1 MAEKE
6 EKKEETKEGNPEVT
20 ADADEDNAG
29 SKVITAIIVII
40 IVAIWLAIFGVLIK
54 LDVGGFGSEVLYPV
68 LKDVPII
75 NNILPEPETKSSD
88 TGYYTNLEAA
98 NAKIQELEKKLAAT
112 TSSDTMNADEIEQL
126 KKENARLKKFE
137 DERNAFAKRQSEFQK
152 NVLFK
157 SGKPD
162 AEEYKKYYSEI
173 SEDNAEKLFKLVAK
187 NYIYQQELSDQ
198 ADIFSKMQPANAAKT
213 LTEMTGDLQLIADIL
228 NKMQASKRALI
239 IDKMDWIVVEKI
251 ERKMSKG

>member
-1 MAEKE
+1 MAEENKE
-6 EKKEETKEGNPEVT
+6 TEAEEGLEVT
-20 ADADEDNAG
+20 ANADEDSAG
-29 SKVITAIIVII
+29 SKVITAIIVIV

-54 LDVGGFGSEVLYPV
+54 LDVGGFGSGVLYPV
-68 LKDVPII
+68 LKDVPVI
-75 NNILPEPETKSSD
+75 NKILPETGDGKTAES
-88 TGYYTNLEAA
+88 GYYTNLEAA

-137 DERNAFAKRQSEFQK
+137 DDRNSFAKRQSEFQK
-152 NVLFK
+152 NVLFA

-162 AEEYKKYYSEI
+162 TEEYKKYYSEI
-173 SEDNAEKLFKLVAK
+173 GEDNAEKIFKLVAK

-198 ADIFSKMQPANAAKT
+198 ADILAKMQPPNAAKT

-228 NKMQASKRALI
+228 NKMQASKRAPI
-239 IDKMDWIVVEKI
+239 MDQMESTVVAQI
-251 ERKMSKG
+251 ETKLSKG